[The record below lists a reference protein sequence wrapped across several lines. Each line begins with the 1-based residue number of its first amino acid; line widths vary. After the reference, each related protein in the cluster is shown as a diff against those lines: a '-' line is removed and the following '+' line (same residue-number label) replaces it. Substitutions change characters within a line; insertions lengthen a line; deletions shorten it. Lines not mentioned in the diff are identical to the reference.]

1 MKKIQLAVIAL
12 FTLVTVNNVSA
23 QDSNNPWAVTVGINA
38 VDVSSGVS
46 FTNGLKDFFGTGI
59 DDVNDGYMQDWNI
72 LPTISRITAERYLND
87 GFTLQLAGSLNRI
100 THVASEN
107 DADIVHTSFDANL
120 KYGLDGLIAKI
131 FGNSTQYFSPFVY
144 LGGGYT
150 SLDSE
155 GEGMFNYGFGINFWL
170 SETVGLVYQTG
181 TKESFK
187 DIVPSHF
194 QHSLG
199 VVVKFGGTDTDGDGI
214 YDKYDSCP
222 EVAGL
227 KEFNGCPDSDGDGI
241 IDGEDACPSV
251 AGLAT
256 LNGCPDADADGIADK
271 DDMCPNAKGTK
282 ANNGCPDTDGD
293 GIVDKDDK
301 CATVAGPKANG
312 GCPWPDTDGDGVLDK
327 DDNCKNEVG
336 PASNNGCPEPVFTKV
351 AEKEMGEFAKTILF
365 KSGKSTFL
373 PTVSD
378 KLDGI
383 VKIMQEFSKAT
394 FVIEGHSDST
404 GRAESNQSLS
414 AKRAAAVK
422 DYLVQNGVDASRL
435 DSKGFGEGNPIDSNK
450 TRAGR
455 ANNRRVEINV
465 TNE

>member
-1 MKKIQLAVIAL
+1 MKNIKLAIIAL
-12 FTLVTVNNVSA
+12 FTLVATYNVNA
-23 QDSNNPWAVTVGINA
+23 QDSNNPWAITLGVNA
-38 VDVSSGVS
+38 LDTREGS
-46 FTNGLKDFFGTGI
+46 DFSTQLTDHFGTG
-59 DDVNDGYMQDWNI
+59 DWNL
-72 LPTISRITAERYLND
+72 LPTISRITAERYLED
-87 GFTLQLAGSLNRI
+87 GFTLQLAGSMNRI
-100 THVASEN
+100 TKVGRSEN
-107 DADIVHTSFDANL
+107 ADITYASFDVNL
-120 KYGLDGLIAKI
+120 KYGLDALVAKI
-131 FGNSTQYFSPFVY
+131 FGNSTRYFSPFVY

-150 SLDSE
+150 ALDGE
-155 GEGMFNYGFGINFWL
+155 GEGLLNAGFGFNVML

-181 TKESFK
+181 TKQEFK
-187 DIVPSHF
+187 GIVPSHY

-199 VVVKFGGTDTDGDGI
+199 IVMKFGGKDSDGDGI

-222 EVAGL
+222 GVAGL
-227 KEFNGCPDSDGDGI
+227 KEFNGCPDSDGDGV

-301 CATVAGPKANG
+301 CASTAGPRANG

-327 DDNCKNEVG
+327 DDNCKSEVG
-336 PASNNGCPEPVFTKV
+336 PASNGGCPEPVITKV
-351 AEKEMGEFAKTILF
+351 AEKKIGEFAKTILF
-365 KSGKSTFL
+365 NSGRASFKSGI
-373 PTVSD
+373 SD

-383 VKIMQEFSKAT
+383 VTIMIEFSKAT
-394 FVIEGHSDST
+394 FVIEGHTDST
-404 GRAESNQSLS
+404 GSETLNEKLS

-422 DYLVQNGVDASRL
+422 DYLVQNGIDASRL
-435 DSKGFGEGNPIDSNK
+435 DSNGFGESNPIDSNK

-455 ANNRRVEINV
+455 ANNRRVEIKV